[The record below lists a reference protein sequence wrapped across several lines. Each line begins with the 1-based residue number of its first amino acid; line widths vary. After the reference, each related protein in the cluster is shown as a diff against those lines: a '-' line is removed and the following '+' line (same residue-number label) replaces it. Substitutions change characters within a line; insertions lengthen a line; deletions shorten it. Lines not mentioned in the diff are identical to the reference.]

1 MKTSACRQ
9 YFKEKPRTTKNNSL
23 FLFRTTIKSIS
34 IKIGGILTI
43 SHLSYELKHQVLL
56 NKDHP
61 LSRILFQH
69 YHGKVHHA
77 GCEQTLA
84 ESREK
89 VKIAEG

>member
-1 MKTSACRQ
+1 MRAGNILKKSQELPT
-9 YFKEKPRTTKNNSL
+9 NNNL
-23 FLFRTTIKSIS
+23 LLFRTIIKSIS
-34 IKIGGILTI
+34 IKTGGILRI
-43 SHLSYELKHQVLL
+43 SHLSYELKRQVLL

-77 GCEQTLA
+77 GREQTLA

-89 VKIAEG
+89 VKIVEG

>member
-1 MKTSACRQ
+1 MRADNILKKSQELPT
-9 YFKEKPRTTKNNSL
+9 NNNL
-23 FLFRTTIKSIS
+23 LLFRTIIKSIS
-34 IKIGGILTI
+34 IKTGGILRI
-43 SHLSYELKHQVLL
+43 SHLSYELKRQVLL

-77 GCEQTLA
+77 GCEQTLV

-89 VKIAEG
+89 IKIAEG